1 VSRVEIIQRNGSWWV
16 CFGAGLD
23 GPYDDAVRAEG
34 KANWITKELDSYD
47 SGEHNLLRL
56 SKPLSTPMKGNA
68 LGDTP
73 EAVRSSYSG
82 LSEDVGLSKTRAM
95 MSRKALAAERKR
107 KKKLP
112 YISSVCAE
120 PDCRASTLRGCKG
133 KPPKFCE
140 LHRVVGGAAS
150 EAKEHR

>member
-1 VSRVEIIQRNGSWWV
+1 VSRVSIIQRNGSYWV
-16 CFGAGLD
+16 KFGQGMD
-23 GPYDDAVRAEG
+23 GPFDDPVRAETR
-34 KANWITKELDSYD
+34 ANWITKELDSYD
-47 SGEHNLLRL
+47 SGEHNHLRL
-56 SKPLSTPMKGNA
+56 SKPLSTPMKGNV
-68 LGDTP
+68 LEHTP
-73 EAVRSSYSG
+73 EALRTSYSS

-95 MSRKALAAERKR
+95 MSRKVLAAERKR